1 MKPRKNKQVVIHP
14 LMFSVYPVV
23 FLYSSNREVFDFS
36 IVAVPVALNLALALV
51 VWWVIHRL
59 TSDIKRSA
67 LYTSLLLFGAYSFG
81 AMQEFLSRFSLEHG
95 FREVS
100 WITITVLTSFVI
112 VGVGAAACFWPKVYT
127 GPATYVV
134 SLVGIIL
141 VCMPLAETLF
151 FAYQTSRLRSLL
163 PDRSAFS
170 FVPSSVKATADAP
183 DIYYIILDGYGRQ
196 DFLAR
201 EYGFDNAEFLD
212 SLRNKGFYVAS
223 NSRANYPWTLPSL
236 TSSLNFAYLSEALGN
251 QLAAYTDRRFIREFL
266 QQNRTLQHL
275 RTAGYSTVAFASEYY
290 EADLRDVDRTIA
302 EPWFP
307 DSFQIGALQMTPLP
321 TVLHHLGKPLFYDL
335 HRSRILYTIENLPE
349 IADLPSPK
357 FVFAHIYFAHD
368 PFVFGPNGEKVY
380 REWPYTWRQVP
391 GESREE
397 AMKGYKMQVT
407 YLNRKLDA
415 ALERLL
421 EKSDK
426 TPIIL
431 IQGDHGPSSRTNLAN
446 LAETDIHERYGILN
460 AYLLPGGG
468 EKRLY
473 DSISPVIDSRII

>member
-1 MKPRKNKQVVIHP
+1 M
-14 LMFSVYPVV
+14 
-23 FLYSSNREVFDFS
+23 
-36 IVAVPVALNLALALV
+36 
-51 VWWVIHRL
+51 
-59 TSDIKRSA
+59 
-67 LYTSLLLFGAYSFG
+67 
-81 AMQEFLSRFSLEHG
+81 
-95 FREVS
+95 
-100 WITITVLTSFVI
+100 
-112 VGVGAAACFWPKVYT
+112 
-127 GPATYVV
+127 
-134 SLVGIIL
+134 
-141 VCMPLAETLF
+141 
-151 FAYQTSRLRSLL
+151 
-163 PDRSAFS
+163 
-170 FVPSSVKATADAP
+170 KATADAP

-201 EYGFDNAEFLD
+201 EYGFDNTEFLD
-212 SLRNKGFYVAS
+212 SLRNKGFYVAP

-251 QLAAYTDRRFIREFL
+251 QLATYTDRRFIREFL

-290 EADLRDVDRTIA
+290 EADLRHVDRTIA

-307 DSFQIGALQMTPLP
+307 NSFQIGVLQMTPLP
-321 TVLHHLGKPLFYDL
+321 TILHHLGKSPLYDL
-335 HRSRILYTIENLPE
+335 HRTRILYTIENLPE

-368 PFVFGPNGEKVY
+368 PFVFGPNGERVY
-380 REWPYTWRQVP
+380 REWAYTWRQVP
-391 GESREE
+391 GESRDESIK
-397 AMKGYKMQVT
+397 AYTMQVT
-407 YLNRKLDA
+407 YLNRRLDA

-431 IQGDHGPSSRTNLAN
+431 IQGDHGPSSRTNLAS

-473 DSISPVIDSRII
+473 DSISPVNSFRVVFNHYFGTTYPLLDDKSYYNAFLHPYNYIPIAPRAFEKEPGSDSP